1 MTDHALPPVA
11 SHRGARALV
20 TAPRL
25 ALTIALIAATVFL
38 LAAHELVRTVEA
50 RIVAL
55 AIGLVVPGTS
65 DSVADVVVFAAG
77 GPGGLGIQISFM
89 CSTVVLLAPLLLTAA
104 VVAPFRRFSA
114 RNVVR
119 GLAVSSLI
127 AVAANLA
134 RFVMIAYAY
143 HSWGGDGFDVT
154 HHLVGSLFVIACFV
168 VAFAVLVRTVGR
180 PTP

>member
-1 MTDHALPPVA
+1 MTDHALAPVA
-11 SHRGARALV
+11 SPRGARALV

-38 LAAHELVRTVEA
+38 LGANEIVRTVEA

-77 GPGGLGIQISFM
+77 GPGGLGLRISFM

-104 VVAPFRRFSA
+104 VVAPFQRFSA

-127 AVAANLA
+127 AVAANLV

-143 HSWGGDGFDVT
+143 YSWGGDGFNVT

-168 VAFAVLVRTVGR
+168 AAFAVLVRTVGR